1 MTPHPWKCALVTGGG
16 GGLGKLF
23 AQSLIKRGKK
33 VYLAGRTESKLV
45 QTAKEIGAAGYFVV
59 DIGDIPSLP
68 AFVERITKEAPEV
81 DCLLNNAG
89 IQKPLNFEQSADLG
103 TITQEINTN
112 VTGLVHLCALFI
124 PHLKQKPHASI
135 QNVGSGL
142 AYVPIAVVPVY
153 CATKAFVKSFTLSL
167 REQLRSTNIN
177 VVEISPPLVESDLH
191 RDHVNPDNNKKT
203 NAPHALTQEEWIT
216 YVEKGWDEGK
226 EEIGAGFSQ
235 VGIDA
240 WRKAFGE
247 SHSKMAS
254 QSH

>member
-1 MTPHPWKCALVTGGG
+1 MSSQPWKCALVTGGG
-16 GGLGKLF
+16 GGLGKVF

-33 VYLAGRTESKLV
+33 VYLAGRTESNLA
-45 QTAKEIGAAGYFVV
+45 QTVKEIGAAGYFVV
-59 DIGDIPSLP
+59 DVGDIPSLP
-68 AFVERITKEAPEV
+68 AFVEKVTKEAPEI

-89 IQKPLNFEQSADLG
+89 IQ
-103 TITQEINTN
+103 
-112 VTGLVHLCALFI
+112 VHLCALFV
-124 PHLKQKPHASI
+124 PHLKTKPHASI
-135 QNVGSGL
+135 QNVASGL

-167 REQLRSTNIN
+167 REQLRSTNIT

-191 RDHVNPDNNKKT
+191 RDHANPDNNKKE
-203 NAPHALTQEEWIT
+203 NSPHALTQEEWIAH
-216 YVEKGWDEGK
+216 VEKGWDEGK

-235 VGIDA
+235 IGIDA

-247 SHSKMAS
+247 LHSKMAA